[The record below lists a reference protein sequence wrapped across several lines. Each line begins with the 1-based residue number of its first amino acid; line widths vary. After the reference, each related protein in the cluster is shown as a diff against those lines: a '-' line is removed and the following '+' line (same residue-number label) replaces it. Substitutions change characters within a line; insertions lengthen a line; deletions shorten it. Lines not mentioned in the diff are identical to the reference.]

1 MNRIAVFMGS
11 NIGANRIFTDAAV
24 ELGTQ
29 LAARNIGLVY
39 GGGNVGLMGRMADA
53 VLHQGGEV
61 IGVIPDF
68 MVDKELAHEGAT
80 EMIITK
86 SMHERK
92 ATMVEKSDAIIA
104 LPGGIGTLEELIEA
118 YTWLQL
124 RIIKHP
130 IGILNTAGYYDPLIS
145 MLDKMVEN
153 RFLKDIHRN
162 RLVIDGDP
170 ASLLDTMKETS
181 YSFEEK
187 WHITE
192 S

>member
-1 MNRIAVFMGS
+1 MDRIAVFMGS

-29 LAARNIGLVY
+29 LADRNIGLVY

-68 MVDKELAHEGAT
+68 MVDKELAHQGAT
-80 EMIITK
+80 ELIITQ

-124 RIIKHP
+124 RIINHP
-130 IGILNTAGYYDPLIS
+130 IGILNTAGYYDPLIN
-145 MLDKMVEN
+145 MLDRMVDN

-162 RLVIDGDP
+162 RLVIDSNP
-170 ASLLDTMKETS
+170 AGLLDRMNETS
-181 YSFEEK
+181 YSFEEH

>member
-1 MNRIAVFMGS
+1 
-11 NIGANRIFTDAAV
+11 
-24 ELGTQ
+24 
-29 LAARNIGLVY
+29 
-39 GGGNVGLMGRMADA
+39 
-53 VLHQGGEV
+53 
-61 IGVIPDF
+61 
-68 MVDKELAHEGAT
+68 
-80 EMIITK
+80 
-86 SMHERK
+86 
-92 ATMVEKSDAIIA
+92 
-104 LPGGIGTLEELIEA
+104 
-118 YTWLQL
+118 
-124 RIIKHP
+124 
-130 IGILNTAGYYDPLIS
+130 

>member
-61 IGVIPDF
+61 IGVIPGF
-68 MVDKELAHEGAT
+68 MVDKELAHERAS

-130 IGILNTAGYYDPLIS
+130 IGILNTAGYYDPLIR
-145 MLDKMVEN
+145 MLDNMVEN
-153 RFLKDIHRN
+153 RFLKEIHRN
-162 RLVIDGDP
+162 RLVIDDDP
-170 ASLLDTMKETS
+170 AALLDQMKETS